1 MKSTNLKYVPLGDVV
16 DIVGGG
22 TPSKRN
28 QEYYGGNIPWATVRD
43 MHSDILSRTEH
54 SLTPKGLDESS
65 SKLVPAGEV
74 VIATRVGLGKV
85 CLLLQDTAINQDLR
99 GLVPKKTAAIDRK
112 FLFYWYKSVSKQVI
126 DAGTGATVQ
135 GVKLPFVKGLAFPKL
150 DLTEQ
155 RRIVEVLDKAFEGLA
170 RARTNAET
178 NLANARELYSN
189 LLEDELNKASAAS
202 ETNLGNHIDLQ
213 VGFAFKS
220 KGYTDDPSGMR
231 LMRGDNIVPGGTRWD
246 GVKRWPQA
254 ECDAYEKYALCSD
267 DVLIA
272 MDRTWIKSGIKFAV
286 LTPDDVPSL
295 LVQRVARLR
304 PQPSMHTQFL
314 AALIGSKLFE
324 KYVLSIQTGTGV
336 PHISGPQ
343 IQNFPIKLPSLEEQ
357 SRISGVLG
365 SVKAHVDTL
374 SADYEAKLQDIDD
387 LRQSLLQKAFA
398 GELT

>member
-112 FLFYWYKSVSKQVI
+112 FLFYWYKSVSKQVV

-150 DLTEQ
+150 DLSEQ

-178 NLANARELYSN
+178 NLANARELFESLRFVMLSEQAEGWETHPLADCFRLKSGDNLTAKQMVPGPFPVYGGNGIAGTHDVSN
-189 LLEDELNKASAAS
+189 LSGDNVIVGRVGALCGNARYIDHDIWLTDNAFKVVNCYFDFDHRFLAYLLNFKNLRSLARQAAQPVISNSSLADLELTFPASVELQAKLASKLSDAESDLED
-202 ETNLGNHIDLQ
+202 
-213 VGFAFKS
+213 
-220 KGYTDDPSGMR
+220 
-231 LMRGDNIVPGGTRWD
+231 
-246 GVKRWPQA
+246 
-254 ECDAYEKYALCSD
+254 
-267 DVLIA
+267 
-272 MDRTWIKSGIKFAV
+272 IKK
-286 LTPDDVPSL
+286 
-295 LVQRVARLR
+295 
-304 PQPSMHTQFL
+304 
-314 AALIGSKLFE
+314 K
-324 KYVLSIQTGTGV
+324 
-336 PHISGPQ
+336 
-343 IQNFPIKLPSLEEQ
+343 
-357 SRISGVLG
+357 
-365 SVKAHVDTL
+365 
-374 SADYEAKLQDIDD
+374 YEAKIQDIDD